1 MGDGEISVTVGLPE
15 LPQPLPLPAPVAS
28 PIPTTAR
35 PPSRMT
41 LLTATKSRQV
51 CLLDHLD
58 PIGFR
63 TFLPH
68 LFNETNTL
76 VARKVLNPARSTALM
91 WTKTSF
97 PP

>member
-1 MGDGEISVTVGLPE
+1 
-15 LPQPLPLPAPVAS
+15 
-28 PIPTTAR
+28 
-35 PPSRMT
+35 MT

-76 VARKVLNPARSTALM
+76 VVPQGAQPSPLDRPDVDENILPT
-91 WTKTSF
+91 
-97 PP
+97 